1 MTMTAQTVPVRS
13 EVNPEDTWDITSLY
27 ADDAAWE
34 ADFAR
39 VGALLPSIEALQ
51 GTLHQGPAAL
61 LKVYQVQEE
70 IGKIAEQVLVYAS
83 LRADEDTANAHYQA
97 MDERA
102 SSLLSQFSAAQ
113 SWVSPELLSLSDEQ
127 LRGYLAAEP
136 ALEIYTREIEE
147 TIRMRPHVR
156 SVEVEELLAQAGEAT
171 RGPIAIFGMFNDAD
185 LKFPSVVGPK
195 GEEIE
200 VTQGRYLRL
209 LEDPDRTLRRDTFLS
224 VHGTYKKFRNTLA
237 ASYAASVRSNIFY
250 AQARGYGSAVE
261 SRLKP
266 NEIPLAVY
274 ENLISTVRANLP
286 KLHRYLRLRKQILGL
301 DQLHTYD
308 LYNPLTTTPPQPIDF
323 EQGASLI
330 LSSMEPLGG
339 EYTGILGNGLESRW
353 IDRYEN
359 KDKRSGA
366 YSWGAYTSQ
375 PFILMNYQHN
385 LNSVFTLAH
394 ELGHSM
400 HSYFTRQTQPY
411 IYGHYT
417 LFVAEV
423 ASTLNEAL
431 LAEHILKT
439 TDDPSL
445 RLQLVTQQIDDIRGT
460 LLRQTLFAEFE
471 LTAHRMAESGQ
482 ALTADNL
489 SKLYRG
495 LIEDYYG
502 SELAMDDELDIEWAR
517 IPHFYRSFY
526 VYQYATGISAALAL
540 ADKILHEGN
549 GAASRYV
556 DFLRGGSSKSSI
568 DLLRGAGVDMTT
580 PEPIQRAM
588 NTFDSLLDTL
598 ETLTVKA

>member
-1 MTMTAQTVPVRS
+1 MTMTAQTIPARS
-13 EVNPEDTWDITSLY
+13 EVNAEDTWDITSLY

-39 VGALLPSIEALQ
+39 VGTLLPGIEALQ
-51 GTLHQGPAAL
+51 GTLHEGPAAL
-61 LKVYQVQEE
+61 LRVYEAQEE
-70 IGKIAEQVLVYAS
+70 LSKIAEQVLVYAS
-83 LRADEDTANAHYQA
+83 LRSDEDTANAHYQA

-102 SSLLSQFSAAQ
+102 SSLIAQVGAAT
-113 SWVSPELLSLSDEQ
+113 SWVDPELLSLSDEQ

-136 ALEIYTREIEE
+136 KLEVYTREIEE
-147 TIRMRPHVR
+147 LIRMRPHVR
-156 SVEVEELLAQAGEAT
+156 SAEVEELLAQASEAT
-171 RGPIAIFGMFNDAD
+171 RGPSSIFGMFNDAD
-185 LKFPSVVGPK
+185 LKFPNIVDENGA
-195 GEEIE
+195 EIE
-200 VTQGRYLRL
+200 VTHGRYLRL
-209 LEDPDRTLRRDTFLS
+209 LENRERQVRRDTFLG

-237 ASYAASVRSNIFY
+237 ATYAANVRSDIFY
-250 AQARGYGSAVE
+250 ARAHGYGSAVE
-261 SRLKP
+261 ARLKP
-266 NEIPLAVY
+266 NDIPLGVY
-274 ENLISTVRANLP
+274 ENLISTVNANLP
-286 KLHRYLRLRKQILGL
+286 KLHRYLRLRKELLGL
-301 DQLHTYD
+301 DELHTYD
-308 LYNPLTTTPPQPIDF
+308 LYNPLTEAPQATIDF

-330 LSSMEPLGG
+330 LSSMAPLGG

-359 KDKRSGA
+359 KGKRSGA

-375 PFILMNYQHN
+375 PFILMNYQDN

-411 IYGHYT
+411 AYGHYT

-439 TDDPSL
+439 TDDPNL
-445 RLQLVTQQIDDIRGT
+445 RLQLVIQQIDDIRGT

-471 LTAHRMAESGQ
+471 LAAHRMAEAGQ
-482 ALTADNL
+482 ALTADTL
-489 SKLYRG
+489 SNLYRG
-495 LIEDYYG
+495 LIETYYG
-502 SELAMDDELDIEWAR
+502 PELTIDDDLDIEWAR

-540 ADKILHEGN
+540 ADKILHEGD
-549 GAASRYV
+549 GAAAQYV
-556 DFLRGGSSKSSI
+556 NFLRGGSSKSSI

-588 NTFDSLLDTL
+588 NTFDTL
-598 ETLTVKA
+598 IDNLEELTAKR